1 MKKPK
6 VLFILKKRQDYGDTH
21 HSHIGLS
28 TGLYNSATF
37 VSDMLNDVGIHSH
50 TVIVHD
56 NNDIDREVTK
66 HKPTHVIIEA
76 MWVVPTKFDVLC
88 KLHPTVKWIVRF
100 HSEIP
105 FLANE
110 GNAMEWIAEYVN
122 HHNVSIA
129 FNAPR
134 ILNDAKEYIRIK
146 FNWQTETI
154 DKKVIYLPNFY
165 PQYYKEKDD
174 DADGLIINISCFGAI
189 RPLKGHL
196 NQAIAA
202 VRFADKIGKKL
213 RFHINTGRFEQKGV
227 SVYTNLVGMFDQLES
242 RGHKLVN
249 HEWTP
254 REEFIKICATMD
266 IAMQVSFSE
275 TFNIVG
281 ADEIS
286 QGVPLVGSNEIPW
299 SSSLFNANPADTDS
313 MVRSLTLTYYLSN
326 VNVKINQFLLK
337 RYTNKTRRLWV
348 GYFEKYNPFIY
359 AK

>member
-1 MKKPK
+1 MKHLK
-6 VLFILKKRQDYGDTH
+6 VLFILKKRQDYGETH

-37 VSDMLNDVGIHSH
+37 VSDMLTEAGVQSK
-50 TVIVHD
+50 TVIVDD
-56 NNDIDREVTK
+56 NNDIDREVNK
-66 HKPTHVIIEA
+66 YRPTHVVIEA
-76 MWVVPTKFDVLC
+76 MWVVPNKFDVLC

-110 GNAMEWIAEYVN
+110 GNAMNWIADYVR
-122 HHNVSIA
+122 HANVTIA

-134 ILNDAKEYIRIK
+134 ILNDIKDYLRIRYA
-146 FNWQTETI
+146 WQPETVNS
-154 DKKVIYLPNFY
+154 KVIYLPNYY
-165 PQYYKEKDD
+165 PQEYKETADD
-174 DADGLIINISCFGAI
+174 TDDEIIHISCFGAV
-189 RPLKGHL
+189 RPLKDHL
-196 NQAIAA
+196 NQAVAA

-227 SVYTNLVGMFDQLES
+227 SVYTNLVGMFDQLDH
-242 RGHKLVN
+242 RGHKLVD

-254 REEFIKICATMD
+254 RAEFIKLCGKMD

-299 SSSLFNANPADTDS
+299 ASRLFNANPTNTNS
-313 MVRSLTLTYYLSN
+313 MVLALMFTYYLSTI
-326 VNVKINQFLLK
+326 NVKLNQFFLK
-337 RYTNKTRRLWV
+337 RYTNKTRRLWIK
-348 GYFEKYNPFIY
+348 YFTK
-359 AK
+359 